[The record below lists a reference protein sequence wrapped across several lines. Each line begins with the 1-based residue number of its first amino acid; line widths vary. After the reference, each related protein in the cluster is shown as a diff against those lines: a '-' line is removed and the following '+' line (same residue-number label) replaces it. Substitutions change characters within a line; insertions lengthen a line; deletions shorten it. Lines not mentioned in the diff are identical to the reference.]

1 MNGIR
6 TLRFGKRKKEKKTT
20 WTVSLIF
27 CGSYFMFINNKFIN
41 AANISIV
48 LCCKMFQSYFF

>member
-1 MNGIR
+1 MG
-6 TLRFGKRKKEKKTT
+6 LEPLDLEKEKKKKKTT